1 MNYSGITTAVLAIS
15 LSTTAT
21 ACGKPAGKVFS
32 RDRYLL
38 LDSRIIESTEN
49 AQLTVGV
56 VRKDKNNPL
65 FKEDKPWEPRFDNLY
80 ANVLYDRQEKLY
92 KCWYSP
98 FIVDRSARGMTLQER
113 ESKRYASPND
123 REMGVCYAVSKDGI
137 KWTKPEL
144 GLVEF
149 NGDSKNNIVQ
159 RGPHGTGIFK
169 DLREPDPARRYKVLF
184 KKSEGDNRMSAAFSA
199 DGLRW
204 SKAVQ
209 LRTDARGD
217 THCNAFWAPAI
228 GKYVAFARLKSGGLR
243 LVARIESP
251 DFLRWTK
258 GRVVLKGLSKDL
270 QTYSM
275 PAFPYG
281 GVYIGL
287 PAIYNT
293 KTDRVQTELA
303 WSPDSVKWHRICPGA
318 ALIPNSE
325 KKGAYDWGT
334 VYAAAH
340 PIVREKEIRIYYGG
354 CDGPHYGW
362 REGFLCLARLRPD
375 GFAGYEQIAG
385 GGNKTATVTTRPVVA
400 VGDSLRVSAD
410 AGVSGYVKVT
420 ACDKGGREL
429 AEGELMSK
437 SVTDAEV
444 QWTKGF
450 SLGKLKGKYIRLK
463 FELRDAKLY
472 SFSFE

>member
-1 MNYSGITTAVLAIS
+1 MKCSGIIVAVLTAS
-15 LSTTAT
+15 LSMAVTV
-21 ACGKPAGKVFS
+21 CGKPAGETFS
-32 RDRYLL
+32 RNRYLM
-38 LDSRIIESTEN
+38 LDSRIIEGAEN
-49 AQLTVGV
+49 AKLTLGTI
-56 VRKDKNNPL
+56 RKDKNNPL

-80 ANVLYDRQEKLY
+80 ANVLYDRQAKLY

-98 FIVDRSARGMTLQER
+98 FIIDRSARGMTPQER
-113 ESKRYASPND
+113 ESKRYESPNN
-123 REMGVCYAVSKDGI
+123 REMGVCYAISKDGI

-149 NGDSKNNIVQ
+149 GGYKKNNIVQ

-169 DLREPDPARRYKVLF
+169 DLREPDPAKRYKVLF

-204 SKAVQ
+204 SKAIQ

-217 THCNAFWAPAI
+217 THCNAFWAPNL
-228 GKYVAFARLKSGGLR
+228 GKYVGFARLKSSGLR

-251 DFLRWTK
+251 DFVRWTK
-258 GRVVLKGLSKDL
+258 GQVVLKGSSKDL
-270 QTYSM
+270 QAYSM
-275 PAFPYG
+275 PAFPYR

-303 WSPDSVKWHRICPGA
+303 WSPDSVRWYRICPGA
-318 ALIPNSE
+318 ALIPTSK

-340 PIVREKEIRIYYGG
+340 PIVLDNEIRIYYGG

-375 GFAGYEQIAG
+375 GFAGYQHAG
-385 GGNKTATVTTRPVVA
+385 GDKNAAVTTRPVVA

-410 AGVSGYVKVT
+410 TGASGYVKVT
-420 ACDKGGREL
+420 LLEGGKAL
-429 AEGELMSK
+429 AESELISK
-437 SVTDAEV
+437 TVTDAEV
-444 QWTKGF
+444 KWTKGF
-450 SLGKLKGKYIRLK
+450 SLGKFKGKYIRVQ

-472 SFSFE
+472 SFSFK